1 MVEQDWQCL
10 GSPGVQ
16 VRSPARHSGLR
27 IRHCLSFNLGHDCI
41 SDLIP
46 SPGTPYAAGQPKLAE
61 GGRNLYLFWVLM
73 CFSFAKCCPK
83 LMAHVLRQFGFAHQ
97 DCV

>member
-10 GSPGVQ
+10 GSPRVQ

-41 SDLIP
+41 SNLIP
-46 SPGTPYAAGQPKLAE
+46 SLGTPYAVGQPKL
-61 GGRNLYLFWVLM
+61 GGGEELVLILDVNVFLLCEM
-73 CFSFAKCCPK
+73 LSQVNGSCAPT
-83 LMAHVLRQFGFAHQ
+83 V
-97 DCV
+97 